1 MAKASQQVAAFKRKF
16 QAALR
21 ATARE
26 AVQDTVELAQ
36 KTTGEGGHMRV
47 DTGFLRASIQAALGG
62 MPYGASTNAKGADG
76 KPLEWPEGTFTAGS
90 DISVALLLWDPNKRT
105 PLYIGWTANYARPR
119 EFEDGF
125 MRLAVQRWDQTV
137 NAAAKRVRAGLG

>member
-16 QAALR
+16 QSRLR

-26 AVQDTVELAQ
+26 AVQDTVATAQ

-47 DTGFLRASIQAALGG
+47 DTGFLRASIQAAIGS
-62 MPYGASTNAKGADG
+62 MPTGAASNTKGQ
-76 KPLEWPEGTFTAGS
+76 KWPEGS
-90 DISVALLLWDPNKRT
+90 DISTALLLWDPNQRT
-105 PLYIGWTANYARPR
+105 PLYIGWTANYARHR

>member
-16 QAALR
+16 QSRLR

-26 AVQDTVELAQ
+26 AVQDTVAMAQ
-36 KTTGEGGHMRV
+36 KTTGEGGNLRV
-47 DTGFLRASIQAALGG
+47 DTGFLRASIQAALGS
-62 MPYGASTNAKGADG
+62 MPTGASTNAKGADG
-76 KPLEWPEGTFTAGS
+76 KPRKWPEGTFTSGS
-90 DISVALLLWDPNKRT
+90 DISTALLLWDPNQRT

-125 MRLAVQRWDQTV
+125 MRLAAQRWDQTV
-137 NAAAKRVRAGLG
+137 EAAAKRVRAGLG